1 MNRVPGPGP
10 AAANVD
16 RIAERIRTGLDLIE
30 AGLDRARAVAE
41 DRAVQDTRRERGLA
55 RVDAV
60 LGQLDELLG
69 GSDGKA

>member
-1 MNRVPGPGP
+1 MNRVPDPGP

-30 AGLDRARAVAE
+30 AGLDRARDAAE
-41 DRAVQDTRRERGLA
+41 DRATQDTRRERGLA

>member
-1 MNRVPGPGP
+1 MNRVPGAGP
-10 AAANVD
+10 ATANVD
-16 RIAERIRTGLDLIE
+16 RIAGRIRAGLDVIE
-30 AGLDRARAVAE
+30 TGLDRARAAAE
-41 DRAVQDTRRERGLA
+41 DRAAQDTRRERGIA